1 MTPTE
6 RKRKSRAAARAAG
19 ITKVEV
25 MLGSAEIE
33 RLQQL
38 CEIRGGVRGPYTQDE
53 FISLLIHRNWEQLQK
68 QLANLA
74 SLGNCAHC
82 GTQLPAGCDG
92 LFKGDIRCWHTEYAK
107 QLEL

>member
-25 MLGSAEIE
+25 MLGPAELE

-38 CEIRGGVRGPYTQDE
+38 CEIRGGVRGPYTADE
-53 FISLLIHRNWEQLQK
+53 FISLLIDRNWQLLQK
-68 QLANLA
+68 QLAK
-74 SLGNCAHC
+74 LGGCDYC
-82 GTQLPAGCDG
+82 GDYLPQGCDG
-92 LFKGDIRCWHTEYAK
+92 LLKGDIRCWHTEKAK

>member
-1 MTPTE
+1 MTATE
-6 RKRKSRAAARAAG
+6 RKRKSRAAAKAAG

-38 CEIRGGVRGPYTQDE
+38 CEIRGGVRGPYTTDE
-53 FISLLIHRNWEQLQK
+53 FISLLIHRNWQHLQEQL
-68 QLANLA
+68 NR
-74 SLGNCAHC
+74 LGNCAHC
-82 GTQLPAGCDG
+82 GTQLPTGCDG
-92 LFKGDIRCWHTEYAK
+92 LLKGDRRCWHTEHAK

>member
-25 MLGSAEIE
+25 MLGPAELE

-38 CEIRGGVRGPYTQDE
+38 CEIRGGVRGPYTADE
-53 FISLLIHRNWEQLQK
+53 FISLLIHRSWQHLQG
-68 QLANLA
+68 QLAE
-74 SLGNCAHC
+74 LGACAHC
-82 GTQLPAGCDG
+82 NSALPQGCAG
-92 LFKGDIRCWHTEYAK
+92 LLKGDSRCWHTEQAK